1 MPSSDFIAISGSIMT
16 SQAKP
21 PRKPTTGGILIG
33 SDYDTARTRKMN
45 ADAEI
50 AELELAR
57 IRGTLCLTDDV
68 VSAWETVLQAAK
80 AKFLGLPTK
89 IAPVL
94 ANETDVGIVKDLL
107 EQQLRE
113 ALTELSNYQ
122 PQIDPVRT
130 GAVQSDEPTEAK
142 PAPKKRGR
150 PRKVQAVG
158 K

>member
-1 MPSSDFIAISGSIMT
+1 MT
-16 SQAKP
+16 SPATP

-68 VSAWETVLQAAK
+68 VAAWETVLQAAK

>member
-1 MPSSDFIAISGSIMT
+1 MT

-68 VSAWETVLQAAK
+68 VAAWETVLQAAK

-130 GAVQSDEPTEAK
+130 GAVLSDEPTEAK